1 MPGMSPHP
9 QGGINTPMSVQPT
22 TPSLVDQLDKN
33 TPAPTPTDQHEM
45 TNSNKCV
52 PPESPYT
59 QANLSSIEPPA
70 QLLSTQSVLTP
81 NPSSSSS
88 NTNNN
93 NNSSNINGNN
103 SSGSGMT
110 TNTNSGNLI
119 GNDISSPL
127 MKLEKIKLEE
137 TFIRNEHDPS
147 SIPTTS
153 TFNNVVHI
161 LKRPSLASKDYENLS
176 EDYYNPKQLLYD
188 YSSWEAWMNH
198 PVKRF
203 KPNNDKQ
210 ASKKLRGKDLYADEI
225 RNVETLQEQVLALPL
240 NIMADAPTKAELC
253 SSRMSDVESS
263 MFDSS
268 GNPLTTI
275 KSEPMD
281 DDVKAVQG
289 NLYTIEGLAASYQD
303 LDQIFDSDDNE
314 DMVGYVIFF
323 FWNDLICSIF
333 QLQMHTP
340 PASNKSPG
348 TFDDN
353 KRIIGGCN
361 NTNTGSLGTPELSK
375 MFPTP
380 PSLEHHPN
388 CSPYGSGI
396 HDLLLTDITDG
407 PKIKQEVYPNVGTPP
422 PEPIDVSCVFYFV

>member
-1 MPGMSPHP
+1 MMPGMSPHP

-33 TPAPTPTDQHEM
+33 TPAATPTDQHEM

-93 NNSSNINGNN
+93 GNN
-103 SSGSGMT
+103 NSGMT
-110 TNTNSGNLI
+110 TNTSSGGNLI

-127 MKLEKIKLEE
+127 MKVDKIKHEE
-137 TFIRNEHDPS
+137 TFTRSEHDLN

-153 TFNNVVHI
+153 TNIVQI

-176 EDYYNPKQLLYD
+176 EDYYSPKQLLYD

-203 KPNNDKQ
+203 KPNDDKY
-210 ASKKLRGKDLYADEI
+210 ASKKQKGRDLYADEI
-225 RNVETLQEQVLALPL
+225 RNIETLPEQVLALP
-240 NIMADAPTKAELC
+240 IMSDPPIKTELC
-253 SSRMSDVESS
+253 SSRMSDVENN

-281 DDVKAVQG
+281 DDVKASQG

-314 DMVGYVIFF
+314 DMVRKILFSILLHFF
-323 FWNDLICSIF
+323 NL
-333 QLQMHTP
+333 
-340 PASNKSPG
+340 
-348 TFDDN
+348 
-353 KRIIGGCN
+353 
-361 NTNTGSLGTPELSK
+361 
-375 MFPTP
+375 
-380 PSLEHHPN
+380 
-388 CSPYGSGI
+388 
-396 HDLLLTDITDG
+396 
-407 PKIKQEVYPNVGTPP
+407 
-422 PEPIDVSCVFYFV
+422 